1 MAVSPFG
8 TCDRTVTHTGLMGEF
23 AGHGQQ
29 RGARVEPNR
38 AAGTADASGDFSGDG
53 AATAT
58 DVEDTFSN
66 GDVE

>member
-1 MAVSPFG
+1 
-8 TCDRTVTHTGLMGEF
+8 MGEF

-29 RGARVEPNR
+29 RGARVEPDR
-38 AAGTADASGDFSGDG
+38 EAGTADASGDFSGDG

-58 DVEDTFSN
+58 DVENTLSG

>member
-1 MAVSPFG
+1 MKLH
-8 TCDRTVTHTGLMGEF
+8 VTTQAGRIGEF

-29 RGARVEPNR
+29 RGARVEPDR
-38 AAGTADASGDFSGDG
+38 QAGTADASGDFSGDD

-58 DVEDTFSN
+58 DVEDTFSS